1 MSPSSWPP
9 NGFAEECLPTSDQSM
24 ESHLTWAEIDLSA
37 IAHNVREL
45 RRITAPRARVMIA
58 VKANAYGHGAVQVA
72 RTGLENGA
80 DQLGVARIEEG
91 IELRRAGIRAPIL
104 IFGYTPSCL
113 APVLVDHDLTASVFS
128 LQGAARLDAALP
140 GNRRLA
146 VHLKVDTGMGRMG
159 LLPDQ
164 RRCAACGVNPGP
176 GAAEEVLGI
185 AALKK
190 LRLEGLW
197 THFAVSDEA
206 DKSYTRQQLQLFR
219 EFIQS
224 LDDKGLTVGMHH
236 AANSGAIIDMPE
248 SHLDMVRAGISVYGL
263 YPSQHVDRNK
273 IRLRPALALKAR
285 ITHVKQVPAGTR
297 ISYGG
302 TWQSSRPTTIATVPV
317 GYGDGYSRSLSNQGQ
332 MLVHGRL
339 APIVGRVCMDL
350 TMLDVGHIDDVRVED
365 EVVLIGRQGNEVISA
380 DDVAAQLNTINYEV
394 VTALMHRV
402 PRVYRLE
409 DAPA

>member
-1 MSPSSWPP
+1 MSPNSWPP
-9 NGFAEECLPTSDQSM
+9 TGFAEECLPTSDKGM
-24 ESHLTWAEIDLSA
+24 EPPLIWAEIDLAA

-45 RRITAPRARVMIA
+45 RRITAPRARLMIA

-72 RTGLENGA
+72 RAGLENGV

-104 IFGYTPSCL
+104 VFGYTPACL
-113 APVLVDHDLTASVFS
+113 APVLADYDLTASVFS
-128 LQGAARLDAALP
+128 LQGAVLLDAAL
-140 GNRRLA
+140 NKDRRVA

-164 RRCAACGVNPGP
+164 RRYIADGVNPGP
-176 GAAEEVLGI
+176 GAVEEVLGI
-185 AALKK
+185 AALKN

-206 DKSYTRQQLQLFR
+206 DKSYTRQQLQIFGEL
-219 EFIQS
+219 IQS
-224 LDDKGLTVGMHH
+224 LKDNGLAISIHH

-263 YPSQHVDRNK
+263 YPSRQVDMKK
-273 IRLRPALALKAR
+273 IDLRPALTLKAR

-317 GYGDGYSRSLSNQGQ
+317 GYGDGYSRSLSNRWQ
-332 MLVHGRL
+332 MLVHGRR

-350 TMLDVGHIDDVRVED
+350 TMIDVGHIDDVRVED
-365 EVVLIGRQGNEVISA
+365 EVVLIGRQGDEVISA

-394 VTALMHRV
+394 VTALMPRV
-402 PRVYRLE
+402 PRVYPNV
-409 DAPA
+409 AQ

>member
-1 MSPSSWPP
+1 M
-9 NGFAEECLPTSDQSM
+9 PTS
-24 ESHLTWAEIDLSA
+24 EYCTAPHLIWAEIDLAA

-45 RRITAPRARVMIA
+45 RRITDPRARLMIA

-72 RTGLENGA
+72 RTGLANGA
-80 DQLGVARIEEG
+80 DQLGVARIDEG
-91 IELRRAGIRAPIL
+91 VELRRAGIRAPIL
-104 IFGYTPSCL
+104 VFGYTPASL
-113 APVLVDHDLTASVFS
+113 APVLADHDLTASVFS
-128 LQGAARLDAALP
+128 LKGAALLDAALP
-140 GNRRLA
+140 RHQQLS

-164 RRCAACGVNPGP
+164 RRCATEGVNSGP
-176 GAAEEVLGI
+176 KAVDEILGI
-185 AALKK
+185 AALKN

-206 DKSYTRQQLQLFR
+206 DKGYTRQQLQMFEEL
-219 EFIQS
+219 IQD
-224 LDDKGLTVGMHH
+224 LGDKGLRIGIRH

-263 YPSQHVDRNK
+263 YPSPDVDTKK
-273 IRLRPALALKAR
+273 IRLLPALSLKAR

-317 GYGDGYSRSLSNQGQ
+317 GYGDGFSRSLSNRGQ
-332 MLVHGRL
+332 MLVHGRR
-339 APIVGRVCMDL
+339 ASIVGRVCMDL

-365 EVVLIGRQGNEVISA
+365 EVVLIGRQGDEVIST
-380 DDVAAQLNTINYEV
+380 DEVAAQLNTINYEV
-394 VTALMHRV
+394 VTALMTRV
-402 PRVYRLE
+402 PRIYK
-409 DAPA
+409 

>member
-9 NGFAEECLPTSDQSM
+9 NGSAEECLPISDQGTAP
-24 ESHLTWAEIDLSA
+24 HLVWAEIDLAA

-45 RRITAPRARVMIA
+45 RRITEPRASLMIA

-104 IFGYTPSCL
+104 IFGYTPARL
-113 APVLVDHDLTASVFS
+113 APVLTDHDLTASVFS
-128 LQGAARLDAALP
+128 LQGASLLNAAIP
-140 GNRRLA
+140 KDRRLA

-159 LLPDQ
+159 LLPDG
-164 RRCAACGVNPGP
+164 RRCVRQGVIPGP
-176 GAAEEVLGI
+176 GAVEEILGI
-185 AALKK
+185 AALKN

-206 DKSYTRQQLQLFR
+206 DKGYTRNQLQLFEELIR
-219 EFIQS
+219 CLES
-224 LDDKGLTVGMHH
+224 KGLTVRMRH

-248 SHLDMVRAGISVYGL
+248 THLDMVRAGISVYGL
-263 YPSQHVDRNK
+263 YPSHAVDMNK
-273 IRLRPALALKAR
+273 IRLHPALSLKAR
-285 ITHVKQVPAGTR
+285 VVHVKQVPAGTR

-302 TWQSSRPTTIATVPV
+302 TWQSSVPTTIATVPV
-317 GYGDGYSRSLSNQGQ
+317 GYGDGYSRSLSNQGH
-332 MLVHGRL
+332 MLVHGRR

-350 TMLDVGHIDDVRVED
+350 TMLDVGHIDKVQVED
-365 EVVLIGRQGNEVISA
+365 EVVLIGRQSDEVITA
-380 DDVAAQLNTINYEV
+380 DEVAAQLDTINYEV
-394 VTALMHRV
+394 VTALMARV
-402 PRVYRLE
+402 PRIYK
-409 DAPA
+409 

>member
-1 MSPSSWPP
+1 MSPSSWPL
-9 NGFAEECLPTSDQSM
+9 NGSAEECLPTSDRGVKTP
-24 ESHLTWAEIDLSA
+24 LIWAEIDLAA

-45 RRITAPRARVMIA
+45 RRIAEPRARLMIA

-72 RTGLENGA
+72 RTGLENGV

-104 IFGYTPSCL
+104 VFGYTPASL
-113 APVLVDHDLTASVFS
+113 ATVLADHDLTASVFS
-128 LQGAARLDAALP
+128 LQGAAILDAALTKD
-140 GNRRLA
+140 RRLA

-164 RRCAACGVNPGP
+164 RRCTADGVNPGP
-176 GAAEEVLGI
+176 GAVEEVLGI
-185 AALKK
+185 AALKN

-206 DKSYTRQQLQLFR
+206 DKSYTRQQLQIFGAL
-219 EFIQS
+219 IQS
-224 LDDKGLTVGMHH
+224 LEDNGLAVGMRH

-263 YPSQHVDRNK
+263 YPSRQVNMNK
-273 IRLRPALALKAR
+273 IDLRPALTLKAR

-317 GYGDGYSRSLSNQGQ
+317 GYGDGYSRSLSNRGQ
-332 MLVHGRL
+332 MLVHGRR

-350 TMLDVGHIDDVRVED
+350 TMIDVGHIDNVRVED
-365 EVVLIGRQGNEVISA
+365 EVVLIGRQGEEVISA

-394 VTALMHRV
+394 VTALMARV
-402 PRVYRLE
+402 PRIYR
-409 DAPA
+409 

>member
-1 MSPSSWPP
+1 
-9 NGFAEECLPTSDQSM
+9 LPTSDHGTAP
-24 ESHLTWAEIDLSA
+24 HLIWAEIDLAA

-45 RRITAPRARVMIA
+45 RRIIDPRARLMIA

-72 RTGLENGA
+72 RTGLANGA
-80 DQLGVARIEEG
+80 DQLGVARIDEG
-91 IELRRAGIRAPIL
+91 VELRRAGIRAPIL
-104 IFGYTPSCL
+104 VFGYTPAGL
-113 APVLVDHDLTASVFS
+113 APVLADHDLTASVFS
-128 LQGAARLDAALP
+128 LEGAALLDAALP
-140 GNRRLA
+140 GHQQLA

-164 RRCAACGVNPGP
+164 RRCATEGVNSGP
-176 GAAEEVLGI
+176 GAVDEVVGI
-185 AALKK
+185 AALKN

-206 DKSYTRQQLQLFR
+206 DKGYTRQQLQIFEKL
-219 EFIQS
+219 IQD
-224 LDDKGLTVGMHH
+224 LEDKGLRIGIRH

-263 YPSQHVDRNK
+263 YPSPDVDTKK
-273 IRLRPALALKAR
+273 ISLLPALSLKAR

-302 TWQSSRPTTIATVPV
+302 TWQSSRPTTIATIPV
-317 GYGDGYSRSLSNQGQ
+317 GYGDGFNRSLSNRGQ
-332 MLVHGRL
+332 MLVHGRR

-365 EVVLIGRQGNEVISA
+365 EVVLIGSQGDEVIST
-380 DDVAAQLNTINYEV
+380 DEVAAQLNTINYEV
-394 VTALMHRV
+394 VTALMARV
-402 PRVYRLE
+402 PRIYK
-409 DAPA
+409 

>member
-1 MSPSSWPP
+1 MSPNSWPP
-9 NGFAEECLPTSDQSM
+9 NGFEEECLQTSDQVMASQ
-24 ESHLTWAEIDLSA
+24 LTWAEIDLAA

-45 RRITAPRARVMIA
+45 RRITEPRARLMIA

-104 IFGYTPSCL
+104 IFGYTPAGSAPLL
-113 APVLVDHDLTASVFS
+113 ADHDLTASVFS
-128 LQGAARLDAALP
+128 LEGAARLDKAVP

-159 LLPDQ
+159 LLPDI
-164 RRCAACGVNPGP
+164 RRCVTEGVNSGP
-176 GAAEEVLGI
+176 GAVEEILGI
-185 AALKK
+185 AALKN
-190 LRLEGLW
+190 LRLEGIW
-197 THFAVSDEA
+197 THFAVSDA
-206 DKSYTRQQLQLFR
+206 VDKSYTRQQLQLFR
-219 EFIQS
+219 ELVQN
-224 LDDKGLTVGMHH
+224 LEQKGLTVGLHH
-236 AANSGAIIDMPE
+236 AANSGATIDMPE

-263 YPSQHVDRNK
+263 YPSRDVDLNK
-273 IRLRPALALKAR
+273 IHLQPALALKAR

-317 GYGDGYSRSLSNQGQ
+317 GYGDGYSRLLSNRGQ
-332 MLVHGRL
+332 MLVHGRR

-350 TMLDVGHIDDVRVED
+350 TMLDVGHIDNVRVED
-365 EVVLIGRQGNEVISA
+365 EVVIIGRQGDEVISA
-380 DDVAAQLNTINYEV
+380 DEVAAQLNTINYEV

-402 PRVYRLE
+402 PRVYT
-409 DAPA
+409 

>member
-1 MSPSSWPP
+1 
-9 NGFAEECLPTSDQSM
+9 
-24 ESHLTWAEIDLSA
+24 
-37 IAHNVREL
+37 
-45 RRITAPRARVMIA
+45 MIA

-91 IELRRAGIRAPIL
+91 LGLRRAGIRAPIL
-104 IFGYTPSCL
+104 VFGYTPAAL
-113 APVLVDHDLTASVFS
+113 APVMAEYDLTASVFS
-128 LQGAARLDAALP
+128 LQGAALLDAAMP
-140 GNRRLA
+140 SNRRLA

-164 RRCAACGVNPGP
+164 RRCPTGGVNPGT
-176 GAAEEVLGI
+176 GAVEEILGI
-185 AALKK
+185 TALKN

-206 DKSYTRQQLQLFR
+206 DKSYTRRQLQLF
-219 EFIQS
+219 EQ
-224 LDDKGLTVGMHH
+224 LVQNLEDKGLRVGIRH

-263 YPSQHVDRNK
+263 YPSHDVDMKK
-273 IRLRPALALKAR
+273 IRLCPALALKAR

-317 GYGDGYSRSLSNQGQ
+317 GYGDGYSRSLSNRGQ
-332 MLVHGRL
+332 MLVHGCR

-365 EVVLIGRQGNEVISA
+365 EVVLIGRQGDEAISA
-380 DDVAAQLNTINYEV
+380 DDVAAWVHTINYEV
-394 VTALMHRV
+394 VTALMARV
-402 PRVYRLE
+402 PRIYK
-409 DAPA
+409 